1 MKLEE
6 LLEGVSYRI
15 LQKPAGT
22 QEAKESGAADKDI
35 EEKDI
40 VGKDIAE
47 KDIPTIVFDNRK
59 VTEGCL
65 FVCVK
70 GMKYDSHEHVEE
82 IAAAGAKV
90 IVVEQE
96 ITLPAYPEVTVLKV
110 ASTRYAMAFIAAA
123 WYHHPAEKMKI
134 IGITGTK
141 GKPPQPTW

>member
-6 LLEGVSYRI
+6 LLEGVSYQI
-15 LQKPAGT
+15 LQKPAGA

-35 EEKDI
+35 
-40 VGKDIAE
+40 AE
-47 KDIPTIVFDNRK
+47 KDIPAIVFDNRK

-110 ASTRYAMAFIAAA
+110 ASTRYAMAFIVKSLRRRSSFRSEMNCTFSG
-123 WYHHPAEKMKI
+123 WRPSLYTPSVRKVVI
-134 IGITGTK
+134 S
-141 GKPPQPTW
+141 

>member
-65 FVCVK
+65 FHNCLLHL
-70 GMKYDSHEHVEE
+70 MRLE
-82 IAAAGAKV
+82 
-90 IVVEQE
+90 
-96 ITLPAYPEVTVLKV
+96 LKI
-110 ASTRYAMAFIAAA
+110 Y
-123 WYHHPAEKMKI
+123 
-134 IGITGTK
+134 TK
-141 GKPPQPTW
+141 LVGYR